1 MRAQLTTTER
11 GYGGDHQIAR
21 KRLTPLVLAG
31 GAKCARCGEPI
42 RPGEEWDLGHVDGDR
57 SRYSGPEHRRA
68 ADCRMGGNRAT
79 SGRRPSGR
87 EQLRRAATVE
97 EVPEPAGFAQGD
109 PVWAV
114 PWMKGFRRAPTG
126 AAWPRLM
133 TVPHPA
139 AVGSLGPQF
148 IRWVERRSG
157 RRLRW
162 WQRLVATRL
171 LEVDVDGRLV
181 WETLVL
187 TMARQLGKSWLLR
200 ELCMWRMHQ
209 ADRFGEPQDVLHTGK
224 DLPVCIEVQRPAR
237 MWARARAGDYRVR
250 EANGQVE
257 IELLGDGS
265 RWMVRAKDSVYG
277 YSAGL
282 AAVDE
287 AWKVKPEAVDEG
299 VTPTMVEREQAQ
311 LLLVSTAH
319 RLATA
324 LMLSRR
330 RAALEQLGSG
340 EGDLLIEWSAPK
352 DVDLA
357 DVGGWRLASPHW
369 SAKRQRL
376 VAAQLELALAGESV
390 DPDEPDPIEAFRA
403 QWLNQWPGG
412 APRAAG
418 ESLLPA
424 GLWAQLAEHE
434 LVSTEPLYVAV
445 EDDFGLGAAVAA
457 AVRLP
462 DGRIEVGGWLC
473 PDWDAAL
480 DDVAGLGA
488 RRRIRHLQV
497 GASMLARVRPGTV
510 PPPRP
515 AGGTETRD
523 GLSLLRDLATS
534 RQLVHDIDTAELDGA
549 IAAAQVR
556 EASTGLRLMPSGKPY
571 LVKALVWAVS
581 AAHKPVPEPGVY

>member
-1 MRAQLTTTER
+1 MSRQFTTAER
-11 GYGGDHQIAR
+11 GYGGSHQIVR

-31 GAKCARCGEPI
+31 GVRCARCGEPI
-42 RPGEEWDLGHVDGDR
+42 LVGQEWDLGHVDGDR
-57 SRYSGPEHRRA
+57 SRYSGPEHRHA
-68 ADCRMGGNRAT
+68 ADCPMGGNRAT

-87 EQLRRAATVE
+87 EQLLRAATLD
-97 EVPEPAGFAQGD
+97 EVAEPAGFAQGD

-114 PWMKGFRRAPTG
+114 PWMKGFRRAPAG
-126 AAWPRLM
+126 ATWPRLM
-133 TVPHPA
+133 TVPHPR

-148 IRWVERRSG
+148 IRWAERRSG
-157 RRLRW
+157 RQLRW

-171 LEVDVDGRLV
+171 LEVDAAGLLV

-209 ADRFGEPQDVLHTGK
+209 AGRFGEPQDVLHTGK

-237 MWARARAGDYRVR
+237 IWARARREYRVR

-257 IELLGDGS
+257 IELLGAGS

-330 RAALEQLGSG
+330 RAALDQLGSG
-340 EGDLLIEWSAPK
+340 EGDLLIEWSAPN

-357 DVGGWRLASPHW
+357 DVDGWRLASPHW
-369 SAKRQRL
+369 TAKRQRL

-390 DPDEPDPIEAFRA
+390 DPDEPDPVEAFRA
-403 QWLNQWPGG
+403 QWLNQWPRG
-412 APRAAG
+412 APRAGG
-418 ESLLPA
+418 EDLLPA
-424 GLWAQLAEHE
+424 GLWAQLADQE
-434 LVSTEPLYVAV
+434 LGSDGPLYVAV
-445 EDDFGLGAAVAA
+445 EDDFGCGAAVAA

-462 DGRIEVGGWLC
+462 DGRIEVGGWTC

-480 DDVAGLGA
+480 DDVAELGA
-488 RRRIRHLQV
+488 ARPIRHLQV
-497 GASMLARVRPGTV
+497 GASMLARVRPETV
-510 PPPRP
+510 PAPQP
-515 AGGTETRD
+515 AGGAETSR
-523 GLSLLRDLATS
+523 GLALLRDLAMS
-534 RQLVHDIDTAELDGA
+534 RQVVHEPDTGELDEA

-556 EASTGLRLMPSGKPY
+556 EAATGLRLVPRGRPH
-571 LVKALVWAVS
+571 LVKALVWALA
-581 AAHKPVPEPGVY
+581 AAHQPVFEPAVY